1 MLYGET
7 NENPPSRFIAEIDD
21 QYINKIDNI
30 KNDLLFTQKVDK
42 DKMYIEGNNEDIT
55 KGDTIEHETLGLGVV
70 ISVDGS
76 LINVAFKS
84 GIKTL
89 MKNHKSI
96 RKV

>member
-1 MLYGET
+1 MIVFLHDM
-7 NENPPSRFIAEIDD
+7 RIDAEMSID
-21 QYINKIDNI
+21 
-30 KNDLLFTQKVDK
+30 
-42 DKMYIEGNNEDIT
+42 NEDIN

-70 ISVDGS
+70 ISVDGP

-84 GIKTL
+84 GVKTL